1 MNRNVGGRGRTLR
14 IVFGV
19 GFAAVSAAMV
29 AFGSSLGGR
38 VQVAVAG
45 VSLLVAVVLLA
56 TAGAQY
62 CPVNGALGRSSYR
75 GGRRL

>member
-1 MNRNVGGRGRTLR
+1 M
-14 IVFGV
+14 VFGV
-19 GFAAVSAAMV
+19 GFAAVSAATV
-29 AFGSSLGGR
+29 AFGASLGGR

-45 VSLLVAVVLLA
+45 VSLLLAAVLLA

-62 CPVNGALGRSSYR
+62 CPINGALGRSTCR